1 MRANLIVAFFIIS
14 LILLTP
20 ATARTY
26 RWVDENGQT
35 VYSQSRPPSG
45 EVTIIKPPPPAPDSE
60 PNETMNKLKARL
72 DASDKAKKKKNDA
85 KEKGDKEARNAEIRK
100 KNCENAKSNLTSLE
114 QHARV
119 RMKMDDGNYKH
130 LTDEERAAEVEKAK
144 KAIEKYCK

>member
-45 EVTIIKPPPPAPDSE
+45 EVTIIKPPPPAPASE

-72 DASDKAKKKKNDA
+72 DASDKTKKKENDA
-85 KEKGDKEARNAEIRK
+85 KEKGDKVARNAEIKK
-100 KNCENAKSNLTSLE
+100 KNCEKAKSNLTGLE
-114 QHARV
+114 QNARV

-130 LTDEERAAEVEKAK
+130 LTDEERAAEIEKAK
-144 KAIEKYCK
+144 KAIEQYCK